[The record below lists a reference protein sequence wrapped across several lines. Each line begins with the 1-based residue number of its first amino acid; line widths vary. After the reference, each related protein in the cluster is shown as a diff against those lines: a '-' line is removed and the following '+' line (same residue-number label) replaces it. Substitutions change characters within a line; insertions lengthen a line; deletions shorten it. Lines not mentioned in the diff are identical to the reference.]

1 MRERI
6 IDAVRAMSSIPFFP
20 KEEYAQR
27 AIMSEIAKF
36 ADRPE
41 RVDWLASAALRSMR
55 EWRGVAELRGM
66 YCTRFKPAD
75 GYDEYCSVP
84 GFSANDCEAAYI
96 EGQARET
103 DRKMLE
109 YKREQKLLGE
119 APSEP
124 LNVTPAI
131 KSIGAPK
138 VDRTTADLRERRNRE
153 RLSLIAHADPKP
165 IHIPATHKR
174 TPEEHAA
181 AVRELEAQIEAKRR
195 ESLVREACAQPLG
208 SRVM

>member
-1 MRERI
+1 MKERI
-6 IDAVRAMSSIPFFP
+6 INAVRAMSSIPFFP

-27 AIMSEIAKF
+27 AIMTEIAKF

-41 RVDWLASAALRSMR
+41 HVEWLEHAAIRSMR

-75 GYDEYCSVP
+75 GIDEYCSVP

-96 EGQARET
+96 DERSKQTE
-103 DRKMLE
+103 RKMLE
-109 YKREQKLLGE
+109 WKRELKLLGE

-124 LNVTPAI
+124 PDVTPAI
-131 KSIGAPK
+131 KPIGAPK
-138 VDRTTADLRERRNRE
+138 VDRTTADLCERRNRE
-153 RLSLIAHADPKP
+153 RLSLIVGSEPKP
-165 IHIPATHKR
+165 IHIPGTPKR

-181 AVRELEAQIEAKRR
+181 AVRDLEAQLAERAKD
-195 ESLVREACAQPLG
+195 G
-208 SRVM
+208 SPSKPSSGGGS

>member
-1 MRERI
+1 MREHI

-20 KEEYAQR
+20 KEEYSQR
-27 AIMSEIAKF
+27 AIMAEIAKF

-109 YKREQKLLGE
+109 WKRNPPLLEGDVLDV
-119 APSEP
+119 S
-124 LNVTPAI
+124 VAI
-131 KSIGAPK
+131 KPIDPKPAEPAPRL
-138 VDRTTADLRERRNRE
+138 DRTTADLRERRNRE
-153 RLSLIAHADPKP
+153 RLSQIDGVDPKP
-165 IHIPATHKR
+165 IHIPATRKR

-181 AVRELEAQIEAKRR
+181 AVRELEAQLA
-195 ESLVREACAQPLG
+195 G
-208 SRVM
+208 GGD